1 MCLPR
6 IGAWGLLNLV
16 QFFGRGGPVHW
27 RRKCSKCVQ
36 TSGSYAV
43 GGIVTIA
50 WSFFLGQAL
59 PDFGETWLD
68 IVVRPLG
75 LGW

>member
-6 IGAWGLLNLV
+6 VGAWGLLNRV
-16 QFFGRGGPVHW
+16 QFLGRCDQVHW
-27 RRKCSKCVQ
+27 HRKCSKCAQ
-36 TSGSYAV
+36 ASGVYAV

-50 WSFFLGQAL
+50 PRFRLGQAL

-68 IVVRPLG
+68 IVVGPLG
-75 LGW
+75 LE